1 MGIPLVK
8 AKIEPQEGGGYNAE
22 VGEVEMVAAVEAHFN
37 PKEYTVTKSV
47 TWNQHKGSAKDR
59 PMVQFT
65 TGQPKKLSV
74 TLFFDG
80 YEKGESVRDACER
93 LIRMAEMDVILHR
106 PPEVLFSWEKEKFL
120 GVFDNVS
127 VAYQMFLASGE
138 PVRAT
143 VTISMQ
149 NAKPTREPEAEKQG
163 ESPDFAKLHTL
174 KRGETLHAIAAREYE
189 DAGEWRRIADANGI
203 DDPLTVEPGTKLLIP
218 PIL

>member
-1 MGIPLVK
+1 MGMPTVWATLEATEGQLSGKPVK
-8 AKIEPQEGGGYNAE
+8 AQ
-22 VGEVEMVAAVEAHFN
+22 FN

-65 TGQPKKLSV
+65 TGQPKKMSV

-80 YEKGESVRDACER
+80 YEKGQSVRGDCET
-93 LIRMAEMDVILHR
+93 LIRFAEMDETLHR
-106 PPEVLFSWEKEKFL
+106 PPEVLFSWEKEQFA
-120 GVFDNVS
+120 GVMDNVS
-127 VAYQMFLASGE
+127 VAYQMFLSSGE

-149 NAKPTREPEAEKQG
+149 NAKPTRDPKGEKQP

-174 KRGETLHAIAAREYE
+174 RRGETLHAIAAREYE
-189 DAGEWRRIADANGI
+189 DAGQWRRIADANGI
-203 DDPLTVEPGTKLLIP
+203 DDPLAVEPGTKLLIP

>member
-1 MGIPLVK
+1 MGLPTVW
-8 AKIEPQEGGGYNAE
+8 ATIEALEGEQSGKPVRAQ
-22 VGEVEMVAAVEAHFN
+22 FN

-80 YEKGESVRDACER
+80 YEQGTSVRGDCEK
-93 LIRMAEMDVILHR
+93 LVSFAEMDESLHR
-106 PPEVLFSWEKEKFL
+106 PPEVLFSWEKEQFT

-127 VAYQMFLASGE
+127 VAYQMFLSTGQ

-149 NAKPTREPEAEKQG
+149 NAKPSRDPKSEKQPA
-163 ESPDFAKLHTL
+163 SPDFAKLHTL
-174 KRGETLHAIAAREYE
+174 RRGETLHAIAAREYE
-189 DAGEWRRIADANGI
+189 DASEWRRIADANGI

>member
-1 MGIPLVK
+1 MGLPTVWATIEAQEGELKGKPVK
-8 AKIEPQEGGGYNAE
+8 AQ
-22 VGEVEMVAAVEAHFN
+22 FN

-80 YEKGESVRDACER
+80 YEQKKSVRGDCQR
-93 LIRMAEMDVILHR
+93 LVAFAEMDVTLHR
-106 PPEVLFSWEKEKFL
+106 PPEVLFSWKDEQFA

-127 VAYQMFLASGE
+127 VAYQMFKTDGE

-149 NAKPTREPEAEKQG
+149 NAKPNRDPQSEKQN

-174 KRGETLHAIAAREYE
+174 KRGETLHALAAQEYE
-189 DAGEWRRIADANGI
+189 DAAEWRRIADANGI
-203 DDPLTVEPGTKLLIP
+203 DDPLNVEPGTKLLIP